1 MITFK
6 NVSFSYEVGGQD
18 KTIIK
23 NVNLHIKKGE
33 CAVLCGKS
41 GCGKTTLLR
50 MMNGLI
56 PHFYQGKYSGDIWI
70 RGENMKNTTLPELA
84 KVVGSVFQ
92 NPKTQFFHLNTT
104 SELAFSM
111 ENQGIHREEMK
122 RRIAHIAEKMGLSKI
137 LDCNIFELSGGE
149 KQRVACGA
157 VYAADSEII
166 ILDEPSSNLDM
177 GSIQKLSTFL
187 KEMKQ
192 AGKTIVISEHRL
204 WYLWEIADS
213 YYYMENGEISQKYN
227 QEKFADLAEGLR
239 EKMGLRA
246 VCLEQIYKLSNEGVK
261 IAGIGKESME
271 NAGAGKEKEKESM
284 KNAGAERQK
293 GIEIKNLV
301 CRRKGR
307 TVLDIPQ
314 LAIPKGAIVSIIG
327 ENGAGK
333 STLCNCLAGLVS
345 CKGRLFVE
353 GNPIEPK
360 KRTKHSYL
368 VMQEAGQQLFCES
381 VREEMMLKQEHLT
394 KQFVDAVAEQLNL
407 TEHMEMHPAVLSGG
421 QKQRVVLGTAI
432 CGKRKLLLYDE
443 PTSGQD
449 GENLKRTAELIVCAN
464 ENASVS
470 MIVTHDPEFILRCST
485 HLLHIENGCVK
496 QFLPLDKEGIT
507 YMWNVFNEKER
518 YVLC

>member
-6 NVSFSYEVGGQD
+6 NVSFSYEAGGQD
-18 KTIIK
+18 KAIVK
-23 NVNLHIKKGE
+23 NVNLHIKRGE

-56 PHFYQGKYSGDIWI
+56 PHFYQGNYSGDIWI

-84 KVVGSVFQ
+84 KIVGSVFQ

-104 SELAFSM
+104 SELAFGM

-122 RRIAHIAEKMGLSKI
+122 KRIAHIAENMGLSKI

-149 KQRVACGA
+149 KQRIACGA

-166 ILDEPSSNLDM
+166 VLDEPSSNLDM
-177 GSIQKLSTFL
+177 GSIRKLSAFI
-187 KEMKQ
+187 KEMKR

-204 WYLWEIADS
+204 WYLWGIADS
-213 YYYMENGEISQKYN
+213 YYYVEDGEISQKYIPD
-227 QEKFADLAEGLR
+227 ELAKLAAKQR
-239 EKMGLRA
+239 AKMGLRA
-246 VCLEQIYKLSNEGVK
+246 ARLEQIYALANEEE
-261 IAGIGKESME
+261 KENQGME
-271 NAGAGKEKEKESM
+271 NAGAKMQTGIKIESL
-284 KNAGAERQK
+284 
-293 GIEIKNLV
+293 I

-307 TVLDIPQ
+307 KVLDIPQ

-353 GNPIEPK
+353 GIPIEPK
-360 KRTKHSYL
+360 KRTKNSYL

-407 TEHMEMHPAVLSGG
+407 TEHMETHPAVLSGG

-432 CGKRKLLLYDE
+432 CGQRRLLLYDE

-449 GENLKRTAELIVCAN
+449 GENLKRTAELIVRAN
-464 ENASVS
+464 EKAAVS

-496 QFLPLDKEGIT
+496 KFLPLDKEGIA
-507 YMWNVFNEKER
+507 YMWNVFEEKER
-518 YVLC
+518 FVLC